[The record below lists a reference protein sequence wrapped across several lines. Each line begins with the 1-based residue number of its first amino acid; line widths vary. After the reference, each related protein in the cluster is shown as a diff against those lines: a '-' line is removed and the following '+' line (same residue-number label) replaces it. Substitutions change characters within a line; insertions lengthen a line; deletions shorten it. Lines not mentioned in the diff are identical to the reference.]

1 MGKIRIPIFSK
12 VQIQELENGYRH
24 GKSHALRQRCHI
36 VLLKQ
41 QGHSSKHITSLKDY
55 PKHQSTINNWVTR
68 YEKLGITGLK
78 NKHGQGRKSIL
89 NPVLHRQKV
98 EEIVKLER
106 QRLDYAKSLIEQEL
120 DVKMNKK
127 TLTRFLKTLSV
138 LTEE

>member
-41 QGHSSKHITSLKDY
+41 QGHISKHITSLKDY

-98 EEIVKLER
+98 EEIVKSER

-138 LTEE
+138 LTEK

>member
-1 MGKIRIPIFSK
+1 MGKIRIPLFSE

-68 YEKLGITGLK
+68 YEKLGIVGLK

-89 NPVLHRQKV
+89 NPAIHRQKV
-98 EEIVKLER
+98 EAIVKSER

-127 TLTRFLKTLSV
+127 TLIRFLKTLSV
-138 LTEE
+138 PTNE

>member
-1 MGKIRIPIFSK
+1 MGRIRIPIFSD
-12 VQIQELENGYRH
+12 VQIQELENGYRQ

-55 PKHQSTINNWVTR
+55 PKHQSTINNWVTQ
-68 YEKLGITGLK
+68 YEKLGIIGLK

-89 NPVLHRQKV
+89 NPALHRQKV
-98 EEIVKLER
+98 EEIVKSER

-120 DVKMNKK
+120 AVKMSKK
-127 TLTRFLKTLSV
+127 TLIRFLKTLSV
-138 LTEE
+138 PTNE

>member
-1 MGKIRIPIFSK
+1 MGKIRIPIFSE

-98 EEIVKLER
+98 EEIVKSER

>member
-12 VQIQELENGYRH
+12 VQIQELEDGYRH

-41 QGHSSKHITSLKDY
+41 QGLSSKHITSLKDY

-98 EEIVKLER
+98 EEIVKSER

>member
-41 QGHSSKHITSLKDY
+41 QGHSSKHITFLKDY

-138 LTEE
+138 FTEE

>member
-1 MGKIRIPIFSK
+1 MGKIRVPLFSE

-41 QGHSSKHITSLKDY
+41 QGHSSKHIASLKDY

-68 YEKLGITGLK
+68 YERLGIIGLK

-89 NPVLHRQKV
+89 NPVIHRQKV
-98 EEIVKLER
+98 EEIVKSER

-127 TLTRFLKTLSV
+127 TLIRFLKTLSV
-138 LTEE
+138 PTNE

>member
-1 MGKIRIPIFSK
+1 VGKIRIPIFNK
-12 VQIQELENGYRH
+12 VQIQELENGYCH

-41 QGHSSKHITSLKDY
+41 QGHSSKHITSLKGY
-55 PKHQSTINNWVTR
+55 PKHQTTINNWVTR
-68 YEKLGITGLK
+68 YEQFGIIGLK
-78 NKHGQGRKSIL
+78 NKQGQGRKSIL
-89 NPVLHRQKV
+89 NPAIHRQKV
-98 EEIVKLER
+98 EEIVKSER